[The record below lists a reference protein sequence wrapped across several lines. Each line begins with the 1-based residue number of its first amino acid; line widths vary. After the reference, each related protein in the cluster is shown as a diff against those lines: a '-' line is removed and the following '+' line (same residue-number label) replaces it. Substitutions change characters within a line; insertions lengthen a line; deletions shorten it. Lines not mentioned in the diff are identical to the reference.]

1 VCFVGSYVN
10 NYQCG
15 GGDCAGGVGSPQYNK
30 VMNSTVQWLKQ
41 NGFKY
46 LKVDSG
52 GCYND
57 MELWHELLVAAD
69 WDITVENCHQGGQPP
84 NATWCPFDL
93 WRVGPDVNGIGP
105 DNEIARVIA
114 ALNGT
119 FTSVSRRA
127 STVCLYLRLE
137 KLAILFGA
145 GTFPRAGCRPYPD
158 FMSFSSNVAETQSLF
173 GIYAIM
179 GTPMVMSFDIRD
191 DSKLLPIWDTL
202 TNEEVRT

>member
-1 VCFVGSYVN
+1 MVRPFVASYVN

-15 GGDCAGGVGSPQYNK
+15 GGDCEGGVGSPQYNR

-41 NGFKY
+41 NGFEY

-57 MELWHELLVAAD
+57 MELWHELLVAAN

-114 ALNGT
+114 ALNGML
-119 FTSVSRRA
+119 SGCVIPCHASSIVVARGSKPPAGVSKQVRFPA
-127 STVCLYLRLE
+127 
-137 KLAILFGA
+137 LAVD
-145 GTFPRAGCRPYPD
+145 R
-158 FMSFSSNVAETQSLF
+158 TQIS
-173 GIYAIM
+173 
-179 GTPMVMSFDIRD
+179 
-191 DSKLLPIWDTL
+191 
-202 TNEEVRT
+202 

>member
-1 VCFVGSYVN
+1 
-10 NYQCG
+10 
-15 GGDCAGGVGSPQYNK
+15 
-30 VMNSTVQWLKQ
+30 MNSTVQWLKE
-41 NGFKY
+41 NGFEY

-114 ALNGT
+114 ALNGMLT
-119 FTSVSRRA
+119 PTLIFRDASSSVKFAPNSQNSA
-127 STVCLYLRLE
+127 IV
-137 KLAILFGA
+137 LAQGHFLVRVADRIQIL
-145 GTFPRAGCRPYPD
+145 
-158 FMSFSSNVAETQSLF
+158 
-173 GIYAIM
+173 
-179 GTPMVMSFDIRD
+179 
-191 DSKLLPIWDTL
+191 
-202 TNEEVRT
+202 

>member
-1 VCFVGSYVN
+1 MCALTLSVGSYVN

-41 NGFKY
+41 KGFKY

-114 ALNGT
+114 ALNGM
-119 FTSVSRRA
+119 FTPVLPRSGFFWHLLQIGKTRCSLWRRHI
-127 STVCLYLRLE
+127 SPCGLQTVPRFYELLE
-137 KLAILFGA
+137 QCCRDSEPVRHIRNYGNTHDHVFRH
-145 GTFPRAGCRPYPD
+145 PR
-158 FMSFSSNVAETQSLF
+158 
-173 GIYAIM
+173 
-179 GTPMVMSFDIRD
+179 
-191 DSKLLPIWDTL
+191 
-202 TNEEVRT
+202 